1 MKDKVNYLNKLANKI
16 IFQILSNHSELQD
29 GTDY

>member
-1 MKDKVNYLNKLANKI
+1 MKNYAYLNKLANMVT
-16 IFQILSNHSELQD
+16 FMTLCNNPELQD